1 MIRYGVFLLVFCIV
15 PLGGYSVA
23 TAQSDQPSNCTVGVS
38 HPYLADCVACLLESD
53 VRRKILLSA
62 DDVAQW
68 GQSGKLP
75 SYQVVNQRSARLR
88 DCRVYLYQSDEV
100 LPDDA
105 IWRERLAG
113 HAVLV
118 IEIPTGAICD
128 ELEALARE
136 LCRVFPDKCDAIQRR
151 LNEELQRRHWNSAY
165 LRLALGHDL
174 SRDGLDVAS
183 LSGGP

>member
-1 MIRYGVFLLVFCIV
+1 MRYRVVLLVFCVV

-38 HPYLADCVACLLESD
+38 HPYLADCVACLLEGD
-53 VRRKILLSA
+53 VRREILLNA

-68 GQSGKLP
+68 GQTGLLP

-113 HAVLV
+113 HAVRV
-118 IEIPTGAICD
+118 IEIPAGAVYD
-128 ELEALARE
+128 ELETLARE
-136 LCRVFPDKCDAIQRR
+136 LCRAFPDKSDAIQRR
-151 LNEELQRRHWNSAY
+151 LNEELQKRHWNTAY

-174 SRDGLDVAS
+174 SRDGLDVAN
-183 LSGGP
+183 LSRGP